1 MMAKVGIAVA
11 IVVVLLLLF
20 VLASLLAIGLA
31 PGSGGSDSSGPT
43 PVTRRAVTLAE
54 AESLLP
60 FDVKLPVFLP
70 EATAPTP
77 TFYVEFDDQ
86 GRPDWLEANFR
97 ELDGAEGRGLRIRIT
112 QSLGDSFFSGS
123 EQVKIADV
131 AVQLEASRTAAEL
144 FAEWSQAG
152 MLYDAE
158 FAWLRDGQPEGGVTA
173 EMRGEA
179 LRVVRSMIEGDP

>member
-1 MMAKVGIAVA
+1 MMAKVRIAVA

-20 VLASLLAIGLA
+20 ALASLLAIGLA
-31 PGSGGSDSSGPT
+31 PGSGGGGSSGPT

-60 FDVKLPVFLP
+60 FDVRLPSFLP
-70 EATAPTP
+70 ENTSPTA

-123 EQVKIADV
+123 EQVKIAEV
-131 AVQLEASRTAAEL
+131 SVQLEASRTAAWL